1 MSGFYRL
8 TECTGYSTC
17 IYDLYFI
24 HFWQSMSCFFF
35 ERYHLGLY
43 AREEKLM
50 WEMAGAKCVSALSEP
65 LSVD

>member
-1 MSGFYRL
+1 
-8 TECTGYSTC
+8 
-17 IYDLYFI
+17 
-24 HFWQSMSCFFF
+24 MSCFFF